1 MDPTTKPALPP
12 KLVLFFGILAVS
24 TASIFIRLA
33 QTEAP
38 SLVIAALRMGLAA
51 LVLTPVVLLR
61 RRQELRQLK
70 PADWRT
76 LLFSGFFLA
85 LHFAAWI
92 TSLELTSIAS
102 SVVLVTTTPLWVAIA
117 SPLLLHE
124 KITRSL
130 AIGLLLALIGGVITA
145 SAQNCGISQ
154 GAFSCNFDGA
164 WLQGSSMIG
173 NLLAWLGA
181 LFAASYL
188 MVGKKMRG
196 RVDVLVYIYVVYSA
210 AAIFL
215 LIGVFL
221 KGYPLLGYSANF
233 YAYALLLALIPQLIG
248 HSAYNWALG
257 YLPATYVSI
266 SLLGEPIGTII
277 LAFLLLRSTPGWL
290 EIGGGLLILTGI
302 ALASLDNNRNR

>member
-1 MDPTTKPALPP
+1 MDPTTKPAFPP
-12 KLVLFFGILAVS
+12 KLILFFGILAVS

-33 QTEAP
+33 QAEAP
-38 SLVIAALRMGLAA
+38 SLVIAALRMGMAA
-51 LVLTPVVLLR
+51 LLLAPVVFLHR
-61 RRQELRQLK
+61 RHELQHLS
-70 PADWRT
+70 ASDWRT
-76 LLFSGFFLA
+76 LALSGFFLA

-92 TSLELTSIAS
+92 TSLEYTSIAS

-117 SPLLLHE
+117 SPLLLRE

-130 AIGLLLALIGGVITA
+130 AIGLLLALAGGIITA
-145 SAQNCGISQ
+145 SAQNCGFARGS
-154 GAFSCNFDGA
+154 FSCNFDGA

-188 MVGKKMRG
+188 MVGKKMRS
-196 RVDVLVYIYVVYSA
+196 RVDMLVYIFVVYCA

-215 LIGVFL
+215 LAGVLL
-221 KGYPLLGYSANF
+221 KGDALTGYSTNF
-233 YAYALLLALIPQLIG
+233 YFYALLLAVIPQLIG

-266 SLLGEPIGTII
+266 SLLGEPIGTIL

-290 EIGGGLLILTGI
+290 EIGGGLLILAGI
-302 ALASLDNNRNR
+302 TLASLDRSQQQ